1 VKLHD
6 LKLTQNKQKNTPKL
20 ISYGQKAY
28 KADVVNEN
36 KNNSAFVSLGLSVSV
51 CCDVP
56 CMIEIKTIPFY

>member
-1 VKLHD
+1 VLASNEFGRPFR
-6 LKLTQNKQKNTPKL
+6 L
-20 ISYGQKAY
+20 Y